1 MCILM
6 SSYFKEIFSFNFKLI
21 SFLILV
27 NINNN
32 VDYVKK
38 S

>member
-27 NINNN
+27 KT
-32 VDYVKK
+32 KK
-38 S
+38 YK

>member
-6 SSYFKEIFSFNFKLI
+6 SSHFKEIFSFNFKLI

-27 NINNN
+27 KNEKI
-32 VDYVKK
+32 
-38 S
+38 